1 MVTKRVRTPTAL
13 ALLLLA
19 AGCGDDGAA
28 EGDGSDTG
36 DAGSEAGGSSEA
48 TPTSSSGSEG
58 PDTGESGDTSPPV
71 EVGPHFGVLTFT
83 YYPADASGAPELLGL
98 AAAWRTEPSATDDF
112 YAVRAFDQ
120 FFPPAP
126 ADVDALARSA
136 PAVYDWGKPDA
147 WVALGNGVRL
157 AGGAGE
163 DPLACLQVYRGE
175 YPLYLADAA
184 EFIDPACAPDPARW
198 QAGAAYDLVVY
209 GGDMFEDSDVAGAV
223 VTPTALVVTAPDLTG
238 FDFPLDRTRDLELAW
253 EPGDADHERVVV
265 RLWDRDGVMLT
276 AHAADDGAYT
286 IPAAELAALATGAVT
301 LTVAR
306 ERVADLGLLP
316 GRLRVVARHELWAYP
331 DLF

>member
-1 MVTKRVRTPTAL
+1 MVRERVRTPTAL
-13 ALLLLA
+13 ALLLLWTA
-19 AGCGDDGAA
+19 ACGDDGDA

-36 DAGSEAGGSSEA
+36 DVGTSTGGDGEATSTGGGSSGV
-48 TPTSSSGSEG
+48 PT
-58 PDTGESGDTSPPV
+58 TGEGDTSPV

-83 YYPADASGAPELLGL
+83 RYPADASGAPELLGL

-126 ADVDALARSA
+126 ADVDALVRSA
-136 PAVYDWGKPDA
+136 PAVYDWGRPDA
-147 WVALGNGVRL
+147 WVTLGNGVRL

-198 QAGAAYDLVVY
+198 QAGTAYDLVVY
-209 GGDMFEDSDVAGAV
+209 GGDMFEDSDVPGAV
-223 VTPTALVVTAPDLTG
+223 VTPTALAVTAPDLAT

-253 EPGDADHERVVV
+253 EPGDPDHERVVV